1 MPAHSPIT
9 PDSRPGLRSLVVL
22 NPLSMLAAGMFLFG
36 LLLVPLAAL
45 KAIEGNWQRA
55 TTAGLLGLV
64 LLLLT
69 ARKVA
74 RRNRPMLLTSDRDGL
89 HLAPLGRSLT
99 HGIAAETIPIASIK
113 AYRYCLRVMRWQA
126 FAQCHLRLELADGR
140 VLHLA
145 DRSGSRPDDPT
156 GTVQLDAVARR
167 LARRKTGPLRRLPFF
182 STRPARMLLWVSGM
196 AVVAGVGLLW
206 LGFAVGVLL
215 LLLGVGYAASYYL
228 GHGAADI
235 ATY

>member
-1 MPAHSPIT
+1 MPAHSPT
-9 PDSRPGLRSLVVL
+9 TLATRPALRSLVVL
-22 NPLSMLAAGMFLFG
+22 NPLSMLAAGMFWFG

-45 KAIEGNWQRA
+45 KAAEGNWQRA
-55 TTAGLLGLV
+55 TTAGLLSLG

-89 HLAPLGRSLT
+89 HLAPRGRSIAQGL
-99 HGIAAETIPIASIK
+99 AAETIPIASIK
-113 AYRYCLRVMRWQA
+113 AYRYWLRLMRFRV

-145 DRSGSRPDDPT
+145 DQPGSRPADPA
-156 GTVQLDAVARR
+156 GTVRLDAVARR

-182 STRPARMLLWVSGM
+182 LTRPARVLLCASG
-196 AVVAGVGLLW
+196 AAFVAGAGLLW
-206 LGFAVGVLL
+206 LGSEAGILL
-215 LLLGVGYAASYYL
+215 LMLGVGYAASYYL
-228 GHGAADI
+228 GHGADEITA
-235 ATY
+235 